1 MVDCSVPPPS
11 TYDYIQYKI
20 PHWGIPARGLYATLV
35 CANLEIYKNLRK
47 LPWGID
53 LGERQE
59 TATLKGMAH
68 AILTCCIV
76 CSGYHLPIIF
86 SKIMSVE
93 KNRH

>member
-1 MVDCSVPPPS
+1 MIDCNVLPPN
-11 TYDYIQYKI
+11 TYNYIHYKI
-20 PHWGIPARGLYATLV
+20 PRWGIPTRGLYASLV

-47 LPWGID
+47 LPSGID

-59 TATLKGMAH
+59 TATLKGTAH

-93 KNRH
+93 KKK